1 MEVVLHENKSFFYT
15 NEGVVSN
22 RYWYLT
28 LKIENIIFN
37 LKGFKHFV
45 HIIVSNNSNMF
56 PYFEKDHLG
65 KVCMSYVEHVLLSL
79 KLCICFFLGGICAY
93 IHAFIP
99 DMFPKSSSYF
109 SEYIANE
116 IKQNGCKHEQKN
128 AKNTSTNENDS
139 LYKED

>member
-1 MEVVLHENKSFFYT
+1 MRHPKERVF
-15 NEGVVSN
+15 SN

-56 PYFEKDHLG
+56 PYFEKDHLD

-79 KLCICFFLGGICAY
+79 KLCICFVLGGICAY

-99 DMFPKSSSYF
+99 DMFPKTSSYF

>member
-1 MEVVLHENKSFFYT
+1 
-15 NEGVVSN
+15 
-22 RYWYLT
+22 
-28 LKIENIIFN
+28 
-37 LKGFKHFV
+37 
-45 HIIVSNNSNMF
+45 MF
-56 PYFEKDHLG
+56 PYFEKDHLE

-79 KLCICFFLGGICAY
+79 KLCICFILGGICAY

-116 IKQNGCKHEQKN
+116 SKQNGCKHEQEQEN
-128 AKNTSTNENDS
+128 AKNASTNDINENDS